1 MTYSLEEIR
10 QAVIKVTKI
19 DPLTKCRKAQYVQ
32 TKALFS
38 AYARKER
45 YTYTAIAEFLVSHH
59 ATILYYNKINFFFD
73 TPDTLYY
80 ARHESL
86 FEEVKSILDPIYRA
100 SIVSMNKILSREI
113 EDLKKKISF
122 YQKSDEKYIRLN
134 RSLSMNRALTVHD
147 KTFAR
152 IEDAIE
158 DVINNRYVHK
168 TSSYAQ

>member
-19 DPLTKCRKAQYVQ
+19 DPLTKSRKAQHVQ

-86 FEEVKSILDPIYRA
+86 FEEVKAILDPIYRA
-100 SIVSMNKILSREI
+100 SIVSMNKILKREI
-113 EDLKKKISF
+113 EDLNRKISF
-122 YQKSDEKYIRLN
+122 YEKSDEKYARLN
-134 RSLSMNRALTVHD
+134 RSLSMNRALTVGAPV
-147 KTFAR
+147 FAR
-152 IEDAIE
+152 IEDAVE
-158 DVINNRYVHK
+158 DVINNRWRP
-168 TSSYAQ
+168 SIRSYEQ